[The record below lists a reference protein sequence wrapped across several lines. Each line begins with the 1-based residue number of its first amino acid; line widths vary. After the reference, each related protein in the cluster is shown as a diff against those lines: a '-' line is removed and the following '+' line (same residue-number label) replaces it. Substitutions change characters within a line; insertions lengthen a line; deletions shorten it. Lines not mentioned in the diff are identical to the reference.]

1 MQQCRMLE
9 GRHADHSIS
18 AKQTQSF
25 LFFSLWNAIYW
36 HPVPPILPALLAG
49 QKGLSAPACLP
60 SPQFPEL
67 SVDVFTWAWITAWR
81 AKRPEAAARWLCLQD
96 GAFCF
101 CWWISA
107 KPYYGIPNFQ
117 RLSPQPQIRHF
128 SCFAAGGFYCW
139 VFLCV
144 LWFPGA
150 EQRPASNTWCGRHSP
165 LKICRFSPHKC
176 LGEPLRGDSLW
187 PLGAFVGTC
196 TPFDP
201 VPALIGL

>member
-1 MQQCRMLE
+1 MLE

-25 LFFSLWNAIYW
+25 LFFFPFEMLFIDILSPPSCLLSLQDKKGFLHLRVYPPHNFLSSLWTFL
-36 HPVPPILPALLAG
+36 HEPGLQHGVPSDRRRQHAG
-49 QKGLSAPACLP
+49 YVCRMERSVSVGGYLRSLIMAYLTSK
-60 SPQFPEL
+60 SPP
-67 SVDVFTWAWITAWR
+67 
-81 AKRPEAAARWLCLQD
+81 
-96 GAFCF
+96 
-101 CWWISA
+101 
-107 KPYYGIPNFQ
+107 
-117 RLSPQPQIRHF
+117 SPQPQIRHF